1 VDTDRLR
8 EEKERGI
15 TIELGFAHM
24 GERATIIDVPGHER
38 FIKTMVA
45 GVNSI
50 DLVLFVVAV
59 DDGVMPQ
66 TREHLDI
73 LELLGVCDGIIV
85 LTKADLVD
93 EEWLELV
100 TDDVRGLVKN
110 TFLEGA
116 PIHLTSTADG
126 RGIDALRNEIE
137 TKLGAIGE
145 RRAGEIFRLPVDRAF
160 VMRGFGTVVT
170 GTVADG
176 HLEVGE
182 RVEVLPQGVVAR
194 VRGLETHGHEVPRVG
209 AGDRAALNLAGVE
222 KAQVERGDVVA
233 EPGAFLPSWRLDTEL
248 RLLAS
253 APGPLGMRTRVRV
266 HLGTREVLA
275 RVTLLEGEE
284 VAPGGRA
291 FAQLRLEGLA
301 VGARGDRFVIRR
313 YSPPLTT
320 GGGAILDPHPVR
332 HRARDARAVVEA
344 LRVLRTAT
352 PQEALIQHL
361 RAARGSAKS
370 LSHLAGALGLRAE
383 RVRTLVDALVAEG
396 VAVTAGGAENPFV
409 VEVEAVATVVRAV
422 EALLSQHHARHRH
435 QQGLSRAEVLRRVAG
450 RLPEEVTEEAL
461 ERAIGAGTVVAEG
474 GILRL
479 AEHMVRLTAEERV
492 LAERLEAELGRHGL
506 SPPRLDDL
514 ADALSVEKPKLLPL
528 VEALVNLR
536 RLVWLEKDMVL
547 RAQEVAW
554 AERTIRAAFGGGEEL
569 TVSTLREA
577 LGASRRF
584 VVPLLNHFDSRG
596 LTARRGDVRVLVDPG
611 ASSSVSWP

>member
-1 VDTDRLR
+1 MRQVVLGTAGHIDHGKTRLVKALTGVDTDRLR

-50 DLVLFVVAV
+50 ALVLFVVAV

-73 LELLGVCDGIIV
+73 LELLGVRDGIIV

-170 GTVADG
+170 GTVTDG

-233 EPGAFLPSWRLDTEL
+233 EPGAFLPSWRLDTDL

-284 VAPGGRA
+284 VAPGGGPSRNSVSKD
-291 FAQLRLEGLA
+291 RPW
-301 VGARGDRFVIRR
+301 ARG
-313 YSPPLTT
+313 
-320 GGGAILDPHPVR
+320 
-332 HRARDARAVVEA
+332 
-344 LRVLRTAT
+344 
-352 PQEALIQHL
+352 
-361 RAARGSAKS
+361 
-370 LSHLAGALGLRAE
+370 
-383 RVRTLVDALVAEG
+383 
-396 VAVTAGGAENPFV
+396 
-409 VEVEAVATVVRAV
+409 
-422 EALLSQHHARHRH
+422 
-435 QQGLSRAEVLRRVAG
+435 
-450 RLPEEVTEEAL
+450 
-461 ERAIGAGTVVAEG
+461 GT
-474 GILRL
+474 
-479 AEHMVRLTAEERV
+479 
-492 LAERLEAELGRHGL
+492 
-506 SPPRLDDL
+506 D
-514 ADALSVEKPKLLPL
+514 
-528 VEALVNLR
+528 
-536 RLVWLEKDMVL
+536 
-547 RAQEVAW
+547 
-554 AERTIRAAFGGGEEL
+554 
-569 TVSTLREA
+569 
-577 LGASRRF
+577 
-584 VVPLLNHFDSRG
+584 
-596 LTARRGDVRVLVDPG
+596 
-611 ASSSVSWP
+611 SSSAATRRH